1 MRPRKGGNF
10 ATVGGLILFIG
21 AVASYPV
28 WYTSRGTKIST
39 SESAINP
46 DAAIR
51 GAYVNSGSNDIG
63 LDPQAG
69 SKHTGVMPARK
80 NPDCVY
86 SSNHQRC
93 ITSIM
98 SKEETAAVSLAQDA
112 GCSFAALLAAFTFA
126 LTAPVL
132 PAEAL
137 LNSPAARIPRTPEAA
152 LRRSIPAFNQ
162 DVKAIQKELESIQY
176 KLRIPQRKPW
186 GMMGQDLAGAVD
198 IASSD
203 QRMLRGVL
211 PPDRETA
218 VAIVADVRSDLG
230 KVAAALA
237 LKDSDRT
244 SIRVYNA
251 LEHLSALE
259 LLQAPGLPYPIPA
272 QYASLPRLTG
282 RAVVELTFE
291 KANGEDFFF
300 SETSDKGPQS
310 RAVLRLTVDGY
321 TAPLTAGK
329 FVQNVLDGEYDGQRL
344 IVTRDS
350 IQAGDQGKD
359 IGALPLEIMPNGDL
373 EPVYRLPLDVRSG
386 EIPVLPLSI
395 YGAAAMTHLPGAD
408 ASVGFVSSR
417 QFFIYKYERQSSG
430 LAGLSFDEGAFGGVW
445 IYYQWIRS
453 VV

>member
-28 WYTSRGTKIST
+28 CT

-69 SKHTGVMPARK
+69 
-80 NPDCVY
+80 
-86 SSNHQRC
+86 
-93 ITSIM
+93 SIM

-282 RAVVELTFE
+282 RA
-291 KANGEDFFF
+291 
-300 SETSDKGPQS
+300 GPQS

-430 LAGLSFDEGAFGGVW
+430 LAGLSFDEGAFGVFGYITSGSDQLYRIENGDRLVSARL
-445 IYYQWIRS
+445 IEGKDKLTS
-453 VV
+453 GSPSNSGGGFVGE